1 MTHFTHFD
9 TADYLDNEE
18 TISAYLTE
26 ALEVPDPDMF
36 IVAVRTVVRA
46 CGIPQ
51 LAKDTGLGRESLYN
65 ALAPGAKPRFETM
78 MKMVRALGVKLRVDA
93 L

>member
-46 CGIPQ
+46 RGHTPI
-51 LAKDTGLGRESLYN
+51 GERYR
-65 ALAPGAKPRFETM
+65 PGPGKSI
-78 MKMVRALGVKLRVDA
+78 
-93 L
+93 